1 MGVFTGFIDKEL
13 MKIQEVSPDDLFCAG
28 LQQTNMEGKKF

>member
-1 MGVFTGFIDKEL
+1 MGVFTGFNDKKL

>member
-1 MGVFTGFIDKEL
+1 MGVFTGFNDKKL
-13 MKIQEVSPDDLFCAG
+13 MKIHEVSPDDLFCAG